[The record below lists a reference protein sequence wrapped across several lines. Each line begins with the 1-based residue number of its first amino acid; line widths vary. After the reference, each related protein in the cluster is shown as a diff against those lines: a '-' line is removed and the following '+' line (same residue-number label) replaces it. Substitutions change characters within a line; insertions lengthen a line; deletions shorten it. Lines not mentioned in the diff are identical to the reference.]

1 MVGTMTEGTYAITTA
16 NFLPKPS
23 KKNGAY
29 TRGVARSKA
38 LCWAGQK
45 KKEGYLFWV
54 EARLRVLEAA
64 ETLEGSHKVVRTVW
78 VKMDSQRYLK
88 LMANNPGSHQ
98 KI

>member
-1 MVGTMTEGTYAITTA
+1 MTEGTYAITTA

-23 KKNGAY
+23 KKNGAH

-54 EARLRVLEAA
+54 E
-64 ETLEGSHKVVRTVW
+64 VR
-78 VKMDSQRYLK
+78 
-88 LMANNPGSHQ
+88 GF
-98 KI
+98 